1 MQLDVARV
9 LAEKIGRDIV
19 VEVGGDR
26 ARCEE
31 CLAEPGDARLGTELQ
46 PQEMR
51 KLRELERPERGDL
64 HGRAASSADVDR
76 LAVPVN
82 SSRQVVSHSDGKA
95 RLL

>member
-9 LAEKIGRDIV
+9 LAEEIGRDIV
-19 VEVGGDR
+19 VEVGCDR
-26 ARCEE
+26 GRREE

-51 KLRELERPERGDL
+51 ELRELQRPERGDL
-64 HGRAASSADVDR
+64 HGRAVSWPTSDR

-82 SSRQVVSHSDGKA
+82 SSRQVVSHSEGKA